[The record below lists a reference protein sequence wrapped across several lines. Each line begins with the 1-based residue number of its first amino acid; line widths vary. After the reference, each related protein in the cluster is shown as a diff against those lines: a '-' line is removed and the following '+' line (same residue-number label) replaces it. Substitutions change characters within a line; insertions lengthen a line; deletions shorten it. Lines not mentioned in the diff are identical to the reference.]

1 MLDALKNSIL
11 SGQIGP
17 NGTVLEFLPGFIHA
31 IRGHRTID
39 SGKVILKS
47 SRWNYSKM
55 IKFLLK

>member
-1 MLDALKNSIL
+1 MLDVLKNSIL
-11 SGQIGP
+11 SGQIGQ

-31 IRGHRTID
+31 IRSHRTID